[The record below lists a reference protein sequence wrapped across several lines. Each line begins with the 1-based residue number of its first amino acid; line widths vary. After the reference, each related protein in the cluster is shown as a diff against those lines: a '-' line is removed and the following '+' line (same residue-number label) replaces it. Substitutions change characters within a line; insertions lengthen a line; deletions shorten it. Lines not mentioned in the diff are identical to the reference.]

1 MKISDLWANVS
12 RHWNERRADDD
23 PSSTTTGNILIRAGG
38 RKADIINSLK
48 VRDEVFVREQKVP
61 AALEHDGFDEE
72 ALHILAFDTTTK
84 EPVGTARVLDKG
96 NGVAKVGRVA
106 VLAAYRGHG
115 VGTAIMQAVLK
126 TTRELEFA
134 SLVLDSQVPV
144 IPFYEALGFV
154 AEGEIFPDAGIPHRH
169 MRLSL

>member
-1 MKISDLWANVS
+1 
-12 RHWNERRADDD
+12 
-23 PSSTTTGNILIRAGG
+23 
-38 RKADIINSLK
+38 
-48 VRDEVFVREQKVP
+48 
-61 AALEHDGFDEE
+61 
-72 ALHILAFDTTTK
+72 
-84 EPVGTARVLDKG
+84 
-96 NGVAKVGRVA
+96 
-106 VLAAYRGHG
+106 
-115 VGTAIMQAVLK
+115 MQAVLK